1 MPLEQGGRA
10 DKKGNQYEIN
20 CIIYEILKI
29 LDEINYSIVVEALGI
44 DEIGTDILVTTFE
57 GIKEHQQCKAR
68 NASKKSWEISD
79 LRARNIL
86 SAWKVQL
93 DRNDNR
99 KVSLVSPMDCTFL
112 VDLND
117 RANNTSGKVEDF
129 YAVQILESDK
139 KFQNFYK
146 NFCTEMGLNYE
157 KDRDILKSID
167 YLKRINYKRLSEN
180 EIQERINQS
189 IRFLFI
195 SKKDIVYNALVSL
208 VVTKD
213 ILGKEIT
220 QSMLYDYFKNQK
232 IEFRL
237 RDNDD
242 RIAPRVNEIN
252 QEYRETFK
260 PLQEGLIDRKE
271 FGSCIESIE
280 NEKSFIMYRSNFK
293 LL

>member
-1 MPLEQGGRA
+1 MPLEKGGRA

-20 CIIYEILKI
+20 CVIYEILKI

-44 DEIGTDILVTTFE
+44 DEIGTDILVTTFD

-86 SAWKVQL
+86 SAWKIQL
-93 DRNDNR
+93 DRDDNR
-99 KVSLVSPMDCTFL
+99 RVALVSPIDCTFL

-117 RANNTSGKVEDF
+117 RANNTSGKADDF
-129 YAVQILESDK
+129 YEIQISESDK
-139 KFQNFYK
+139 KFRNFYK
-146 NFCTEMGLNYE
+146 NFCTGMGLDCE
-157 KDRDILKSID
+157 KERDILKSID
-167 YLKRINYKRLSEN
+167 YLKRIYYKRLSEH

-189 IRFLFI
+189 IQFLFRT
-195 SKKDIVYNALVSL
+195 KKSIVYNALVSL
-208 VVTKD
+208 VVTED

-220 QSMLYDYFKNQK
+220 QPMLYDYFKNQK

-242 RIAPRVNEIN
+242 KIGRAHV
-252 QEYRETFK
+252 
-260 PLQEGLIDRKE
+260 
-271 FGSCIESIE
+271 
-280 NEKSFIMYRSNFK
+280 
-293 LL
+293 